1 MKTGRMGVAR
11 PGDAG
16 PRTPGPRRPRAS
28 CRLPTLPARR
38 AETPQADLLGYRTRR
53 PVAARLPTGGA
64 NAMEAIDLV
73 VVGGGVVG
81 LACARE
87 SARPGRSVCLIERRA
102 RFGTETST
110 RNSGVIH
117 AGIHYPAGSLKGRL
131 CVAGRAA
138 LYRFCARHD
147 VPHRRCGKLIVA
159 RTEADTA
166 RLEDLRARGAANGVT
181 DLEIVDAGAVRRLEP
196 HVAARAALWSPS
208 TGIVDPEALVR
219 TLRRDAARREVI
231 LLPGTPLVAGGGD
244 TAGIDVRTPAETI
257 RARAVVN
264 AAGLRADEVSARLDG
279 DRFRIH
285 PCRGEY
291 AELLGTAR
299 TLIRRPVYPLPA
311 PAGEHLGVHLTPTT
325 WGTVTVGPT
334 VRRQMSKDDHEHDRL
349 PVEAFVEP
357 ARALVPAVRPGDLRL
372 GGAGIRAKLSADP
385 AGFSDFLIA
394 RDPRQPRLI
403 HAAGI
408 DSPGLTACLAIA
420 RLVAGLVDEVLT
432 SA

>member
-1 MKTGRMGVAR
+1 MESV
-11 PGDAG
+11 
-16 PRTPGPRRPRAS
+16 
-28 CRLPTLPARR
+28 
-38 AETPQADLLGYRTRR
+38 DL
-53 PVAARLPTGGA
+53 A
-64 NAMEAIDLV
+64 

-87 SARPGRSVCLIERRA
+87 AARPGRSVCLIERRA

-117 AGIHYPAGSLKGRL
+117 AGIHYPAGSLKARL
-131 CVAGRAA
+131 CVEGRDA
-138 LYRFCARHD
+138 LYRFCTRHD

-159 RTEADTA
+159 RTDDELA
-166 RLEDLRARGAANGVT
+166 RLETLRARGEANGVS
-181 DLEIVDAGAVRRLEP
+181 DLALADAGAVRRMEP

-219 TLRRDAARREVI
+219 ALRRDAARREVI
-231 LLPGTPLVAGGGD
+231 LLPGTPLAAGGGGA
-244 TAGIDVRTPAETI
+244 AGIDLCTEAETI

-291 AELLGTAR
+291 AELIGAAR
-299 TLIRRPVYPLPA
+299 TLVRRPVYPLPA
-311 PAGEHLGVHLTPTT
+311 PAGEHLGVHFTPTT
-325 WGTVTVGPT
+325 GGGLTVGPT
-334 VRRQMSKDDHEHDRL
+334 ARYQASKDEHERDRL

-357 ARALVPAVRPGDLRL
+357 ARAVVPGVRPGDLRL
-372 GGAGIRAKLSADP
+372 GSTGIRAKLSPDP
-385 AGFSDFLIA
+385 AAFSDFLIT
-394 RDPRQPRLI
+394 RDRRQPRLI

-408 DSPGLTACLAIA
+408 DSPGLTACLAIG
-420 RLVAGLVDEVLT
+420 RLVAGLVDQVL
-432 SA
+432 SAA

>member
-1 MKTGRMGVAR
+1 MV
-11 PGDAG
+11 
-16 PRTPGPRRPRAS
+16 
-28 CRLPTLPARR
+28 
-38 AETPQADLLGYRTRR
+38 GYRTRVGESPARR
-53 PVAARLPTGGA
+53 PDRGWA
-64 NAMEAIDLV
+64 NVMEAIDLV

-87 SARPGRSVCLIERRA
+87 AARPGRSVCLIERHA

-110 RNSGVIH
+110 HNSGVIH
-117 AGIHYPAGSLKGRL
+117 AGIYYPPGSLKGRL
-131 CVAGRAA
+131 CVEGREE

-159 RTEADTA
+159 RTDEELAP
-166 RLEDLRARGAANGVT
+166 LERLRARGETNGVT
-181 DLEIVDAGAVRRLEP
+181 DLEVVDAVAVKRMEP

-219 TLRRDAARREVI
+219 TLRHDAAGREVI

-244 TAGIDVRTPAETI
+244 TAGIEIRTPAETI

-264 AAGLRADEVSARLDG
+264 AAGLHADEVSARLDG
-279 DRFRIH
+279 RRFRIH

-291 AELLGTAR
+291 AELPGTGR
-299 TLIRRPVYPLPA
+299 TLVRRPVYPVPA

-325 WGTVTVGPT
+325 WGNVTVGPT
-334 VRRQMSKDDHEHDRL
+334 VRYQASKDDHEQDRL

-357 ARALVPAVRPGDLRL
+357 TRALLPAVRPADLRL
-372 GGAGIRAKLSADP
+372 GGTGIRAKLSPDP
-385 AGFSDFLIA
+385 AVFSDFLIA

-408 DSPGLTACLAIA
+408 DSPGLTACLAIGRFVA
-420 RLVAGLVDEVLT
+420 RLVDEVL
-432 SA
+432 AGPW